1 MSWLIIY
8 IIGALIIFAIGFII
22 INYIKSHIE
31 FEIDIVDILGAAFW
45 ILLILA
51 FYVLS
56 YYFL

>member
-1 MSWLIIY
+1 MSWTIFY
-8 IIGALIIFAIGFII
+8 IIGALIIFTIGFVII
-22 INYIKSHIE
+22 SYIMPHVE
-31 FEIDIVDILGAAFW
+31 FEIDIVDILGAALW

>member
-31 FEIDIVDILGAAFW
+31 FEIDIVDILGAALW

>member
-1 MSWLIIY
+1 MSWTIFY
-8 IIGALIIFAIGFII
+8 IIGTLIVFIIGFVVM
-22 INYIKSHIE
+22 NYIIPHIE
-31 FEIDIVDILGAAFW
+31 FEIDIVDILGAALW

>member
-1 MSWLIIY
+1 MPWLIIY

-31 FEIDIVDILGAAFW
+31 FEIDIVDILGAVLW